1 MSVDFG
7 LLNQKPL
14 AMSAAMPPEVDVV
27 GNQSRAYTLAGQ
39 KLGYEQKAQQAKDT
53 NADREVLR
61 AAMQDPDFDLYT
73 PEGAEKTLQ
82 KLKGKVSPDTFM
94 SLSDHAQKV
103 KIQDANLRK
112 SLLGMKDT
120 ELDLAS
126 RRFETLVPGLKQLE
140 EQYKKDAAEKGEQA
154 AQQLFVENRNKFGQ
168 QMQSSGLI
176 DEQTAKILPTITPET
191 VGAAWRGSTH
201 GKNIVDSYVKEAQ
214 AKRQTALAESLK
226 NPGDWEMFNTPEGRQ
241 FKYNKKTGMAVTLDD
256 SGQWVETAA
265 VPPGAIRVNAQ
276 KPGAAGAGGAA
287 VDFEKQPPTESETA
301 EAKKYILTGKMPQ
314 VGTGGQAAAK
324 RLRILELATR
334 EAETMGM
341 SPEQVIQLQNKV
353 KAAQEGTK
361 RLMTQS
367 AQIRAGEENVQ
378 GVLNVLEEEVRK
390 LGGPDSPKVK
400 GFLNRAYTEWKG
412 DPDFVGVN
420 QAYLDLIE
428 NTARVYSGVTG
439 AGGTPVSFLELAKK
453 SLPENPSLAQVLK
466 LRETLPKLFKAR
478 REATEHEMDAIS
490 KTATL
495 PTAKTKEDQPS
506 GKDDSDRVSIMMREY
521 NDAISRAKTA
531 KGDELVRARDDARS
545 IRKELKALGK
555 DVPDPGEPAKTEE
568 KSSGPKDGDK
578 SKSKSGKDIVFRNGK
593 WEYV

>member
-1 MSVDFG
+1 MAVDFG
-7 LLNQKPL
+7 LLNQTPL
-14 AMSAAMPPEVDVV
+14 SLKAAMPPEIDVV

-39 KLGYEQKAQQAKDT
+39 KLGYEQKAQQAQDT
-53 NADREVLR
+53 NADREVLK

-73 PEGAEKTLQ
+73 PEGAERTLQ

-103 KIQDANLRK
+103 KIQDSNLRK
-112 SLLGMKDT
+112 SLLGMKDA
-120 ELDLAS
+120 ELDLTA
-126 RRFETLVPGLKQLE
+126 RRFETLVPGFKQLDD
-140 EQYKKDAAEKGEQA
+140 QYKKDVAEKGQQA
-154 AQQLFVENRNKFGQ
+154 AEQLFIENRNKLGQ
-168 QMQSSGLI
+168 QMQSAGLI
-176 DEQTAKILPTITPET
+176 DEQTAKMLPTITPQT
-191 VGAAWRGSTH
+191 VGAAWRGSSH

-214 AKRQTALAESLK
+214 ARRQDALAESLK
-226 NPGDWEMFNTPEGRQ
+226 NPTGWEMYNTPDGRQ
-241 FKYNKKTGMAVTLDD
+241 FKYNQKSGVTVTLDD
-256 SGQWVETAA
+256 AGQWVETPS

-276 KPGAAGAGGAA
+276 KPVAGAAGGAV

-324 RLRILELATR
+324 RLRILELATQ
-334 EAETMGM
+334 EAEKMGM
-341 SPEQVIQLQNKV
+341 SPEQVVQLQNKV
-353 KAAQEGTK
+353 KSAQEGTK

-378 GVLNVLEEEVRK
+378 GVLNVLEDEVRK
-390 LGGPDSPKVK
+390 LGGIDSPKVK
-400 GFLNRAYTEWKG
+400 GWLNRAYTEWKG
-412 DPDFVGVN
+412 DPDFIGVN

-490 KTATL
+490 KTASL
-495 PTAKTKEDQPS
+495 PEPKTKEPT

-521 NDAISRAKTA
+521 NDAIARTKTA

-555 DVPDPGEPAKTEE
+555 DVPDIGEPVKESAPAG
-568 KSSGPKDGDK
+568 GPKDGDK
-578 SKSKSGKDIVFRNGK
+578 SKSKSGKDIIFRNGK
-593 WEYV
+593 WEYL